1 MQLDEENKPEGCQTR
16 GEGGRETKDRF
27 GARKGQE
34 NIDESEW
41 TREKRKWRTQS
52 EQDLEGRAEERLHDL
67 WGEGRAPDKECFE
80 VDLFFRQIKCFVW
93 KEKRKEE
100 AMHAHIYI
108 HMEARTHA
116 RTRATRQREPEGQVA
131 TRIKASRAEGAR
143 SDLLMAN
150 LRNFM

>member
-1 MQLDEENKPEGCQTR
+1 MDER
-16 GEGGRETKDRF
+16 G
-27 GARKGQE
+27 
-34 NIDESEW
+34 
-41 TREKRKWRTQS
+41 KRKWRTQS

-108 HMEARTHA
+108 HMEARPHARTHA
-116 RTRATRQREPEGQVA
+116 RNTTKRTRRPGCNEDQGVP
-131 TRIKASRAEGAR
+131 SRR
-143 SDLLMAN
+143 SKV
-150 LRNFM
+150 

>member
-1 MQLDEENKPEGCQTR
+1 MDER
-16 GEGGRETKDRF
+16 G
-27 GARKGQE
+27 
-34 NIDESEW
+34 
-41 TREKRKWRTQS
+41 KRKWRTQS